1 MFATSTVVGICIG
14 TVTFI
19 AALAVVGYY
28 CYYKRRYPKQD
39 PEKGRTRPH
48 GIDQTLPL
56 KRPTAVKSPG
66 SGPLK
71 KSPSPTS
78 LKSPPGQSAKLGPS
92 MPDLRSSTDTEK
104 NAQNQVKRI
113 STGTCTDQ
121 KNSPG
126 SSGSAI
132 NTTNGF
138 YRYFVDNDK
147 DNVNE
152 KANLIVEKKEV
163 EIIDVGHVLIQEI
176 YNPQMHAIKLKLCDN
191 MLYVIVVIYLCE
203 DEEDFVFISQTY
215 NELFSCVWFCKGH
228 IATGALKH
236 DPEKNSLVVTIE
248 KCSDLPST
256 MKTDSNMSATCD
268 PYVKLQLL
276 PDKQHK
282 VKTRVVR
289 KTTNPVYDEDFT
301 FYGISNKQLSNI
313 TLHFVILSCDRYS
326 RDDIIGEV
334 VCNLNV
340 VDLINCEK
348 RLSLTKEIVPRHL
361 QLIEVNKSSQV
372 LPFNIHKKGRCS
384 PYEIQS
390 DDRGELLISLCYQP
404 VSNRLTVV
412 VLKANKLPKI
422 DITGLLDPYVKVY
435 LLYNG
440 QRIAKKKTHVKK
452 RTLNPVFNESF
463 VFEVPNH
470 EGLEN
475 LSLEFLLLDWDRMT
489 KNEVIGRVE
498 LGNHSRKVSQKAIN
512 HWMTVCNSPRRQIA
526 EWHVL
531 KG

>member
-1 MFATSTVVGICIG
+1 MPHNNGNGGIYKSTSDTVQGKMLTSSNDVSIKNYPEPCVIATSTVVGICIG

-163 EIIDVGHVLIQEI
+163 EIIDV
-176 YNPQMHAIKLKLCDN
+176 
-191 MLYVIVVIYLCE
+191 
-203 DEEDFVFISQTY
+203 
-215 NELFSCVWFCKGH
+215 
-228 IATGALKH
+228 H